1 MALTE
6 WALAALVIAAASF
19 VMGLAGFGVGL
30 VGLAFL
36 PYLMPPATAIVLLTI
51 YALAFAAGLFMQLRD
66 DFRPAQIR
74 DLLVGT
80 GLGIPLG
87 VWGLASLPARSP
99 TA

>member
-1 MALTE
+1 M
-6 WALAALVIAAASF
+6 LV
-19 VMGLAGFGVGL
+19 
-30 VGLAFL
+30 
-36 PYLMPPATAIVLLTI
+36 
-51 YALAFAAGLFMQLRD
+51 LAFAAGLFMQLRD